1 MPIRSRFACPRDLA
15 RLSDH
20 CSAVRPTSFKR
31 RSAGGKCWAAA
42 GIVALTSH
50 VERLAEDH
58 DHAWFLAQKLSE
70 IDGLRIDLDAVQT
83 NMVFMETP
91 EQSSTLL
98 TSFLKE
104 RGILVSGRENFR
116 IVTHL
121 DITASD
127 IHKVIDA
134 VKDFFIQNPS

>member
-1 MPIRSRFACPRDLA
+1 
-15 RLSDH
+15 
-20 CSAVRPTSFKR
+20 
-31 RSAGGKCWAAA
+31 
-42 GIVALTSH
+42 
-50 VERLAEDH
+50 
-58 DHAWFLAQKLSE
+58 
-70 IDGLRIDLDAVQT
+70 
-83 NMVFMETP
+83 MVFMETP